1 MAQPKPAIPKF
12 GLAIDWETSGYSLPN
27 YAEKHQGISF
37 GAVVFDLVAL
47 TPVDELYCEIK
58 FNPKYTWDDGA
69 EKIHGLSREHLAKN
83 GIDQEDA
90 ALQLGTMILKYFGD
104 GKVMLLGHRVWFDEC
119 FTDQLMDVAGLQLN
133 YDPIRLDSAA
143 FGVLLLEQQR
153 SDVIFDVMGLPPRGE
168 HNALEDVIY
177 TIEALR
183 KMKEIFIK
191 GLEASL

>member
-1 MAQPKPAIPKF
+1 MAAAPAIPKF

-37 GAVVFDLVAL
+37 GAVVFDLATLAL
-47 TPVDELYCEIK
+47 VDELYCEIK
-58 FNPKYTWDDGA
+58 HDSKYVWDDGA
-69 EKIHGLSREHLAKN
+69 EKIHGLSRAHLDQH
-83 GIDQEDA
+83 GITQEDA
-90 ALQLGTMILKYFGD
+90 ALQLGSLVLKYFGD
-104 GKVMLLGHRVWFDEC
+104 GKVMLLGHRVWFDEA

-143 FGVLLLEQQR
+143 IGVLFLELQR
-153 SDVIFDVMGLPPRGE
+153 SDAIFDTLGLPPRGE

-183 KMKEIFIK
+183 KLKEIFIR
-191 GLEASL
+191 GLELEV